1 MEIKKLAEEGQIFTH
16 QKEKNILTG
25 LHLQELL
32 REGYESVGI
41 DQKLSALVEM
51 IKKSDRNTFA
61 VHDGK
66 GKFAGIIELNDI
78 KQHLFQQGSYETVTV
93 SSIMKK
99 PAAVL
104 YIDQDMHMVMEKF
117 DITQSWYLPV
127 INRDN
132 VFLGFVSKTK
142 LFNKYRESLASH
154 GDLYDQ

>member
-1 MEIKKLAEEGQIFTH
+1 
-16 QKEKNILTG
+16 
-25 LHLQELL
+25 
-32 REGYESVGI
+32 
-41 DQKLSALVEM
+41 
-51 IKKSDRNTFA
+51 
-61 VHDGK
+61 
-66 GKFAGIIELNDI
+66 
-78 KQHLFQQGSYETVTV
+78 
-93 SSIMKK
+93 MKK